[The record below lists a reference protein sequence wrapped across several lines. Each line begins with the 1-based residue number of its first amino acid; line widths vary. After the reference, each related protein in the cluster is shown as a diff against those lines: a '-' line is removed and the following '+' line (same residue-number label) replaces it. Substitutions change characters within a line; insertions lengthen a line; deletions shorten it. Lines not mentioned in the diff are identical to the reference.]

1 MTRPMK
7 LTLEQLE
14 EIKKLYRE
22 GKNFSELG
30 RQFGCDHTTI
40 MYHLGK
46 TKKSRLQ
53 KRTSIRAYK
62 KEINPTYGYNLNT
75 LSKKSNSQ
83 YADYLAKYLAK
94 QKKQDLSISVL
105 FANKIKK

>member
-1 MTRPMK
+1 MTRPVK

-53 KRTSIRAYK
+53 RRTRPYN
-62 KEINPTYGYNLNT
+62 KEINPTYRYNLNT
-75 LSKKSNSQ
+75 LIKKSNSQ
-83 YADYLAKYLAK
+83 YADYLRKEQERVARLKHL
-94 QKKQDLSISVL
+94 
-105 FANKIKK
+105 NKPVRNTFI